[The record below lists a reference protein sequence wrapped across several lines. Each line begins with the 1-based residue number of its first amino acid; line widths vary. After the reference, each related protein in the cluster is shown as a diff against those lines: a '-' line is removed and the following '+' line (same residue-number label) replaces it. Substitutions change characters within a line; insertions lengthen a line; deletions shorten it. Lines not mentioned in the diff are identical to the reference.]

1 MIGRSSTDLRR
12 TLGAAGRLWAS
23 PAHHEVCDEWWLAC
37 SGQRNVNYNVAFS
50 QSSSPSVLVE
60 HCLQPLLDLGLP
72 AIIMLAGAGLATAQT
87 LSEAGWVTV
96 GALPLM
102 TLTTRNG
109 SGGDESDIRRLGAD
123 DLPAAREL
131 LSDTY
136 GLDDG
141 SAMAAVPD
149 ALVADDGLGAW
160 GVFDGQQ
167 LASCF
172 TGIVENGLFVVWSM
186 ATRRRRPGPWLRAP
200 APPFR
205 AGPSTR
211 AGRRRFAAAVVGGR
225 AEALPGTGLRGG
237 RTLAALVAAPVGH
250 GQRLSTGSASGV
262 TPAIGPGW
270 RSGARPGRHRPGA
283 DARPACSTG

>member
-102 TLTTRNG
+102 TLTTRSG
-109 SGGDESDIRRLGAD
+109 SGGDESDIRRLSAD

-149 ALVADDGLGAW
+149 ALVGDDGQGAW

-186 ATRRRRPGPWLRAP
+186 ATRRDCQGRGY
-200 APPFR
+200 
-205 AGPSTR
+205 
-211 AGRRRFAAAVVGGR
+211 GRRLLHSVLGHQLERGVDGSLLQSSVV
-225 AEALPGTGLRGG
+225 
-237 RTLAALVAAPVGH
+237 
-250 GQRLSTGSASGV
+250 GQRLYLGLGYEVVEHWQLWS
-262 TPAIGPGW
+262 
-270 RSGARPGRHRPGA
+270 RPRWVMA
-283 DARPACSTG
+283 NA

>member
-109 SGGDESDIRRLGAD
+109 SGGDESDIRRLSAD
-123 DLPAAREL
+123 DLPGAREL

-136 GLDDG
+136 GLDDA

-149 ALVADDGLGAW
+149 ALVGDDGLGAW

-172 TGIVENGLFVVWSM
+172 TGIVEDGLFVVWSM
-186 ATRRRRPGPWLRAP
+186 ATRRDCQ
-200 APPFR
+200 
-205 AGPSTR
+205 
-211 AGRRRFAAAVVGGR
+211 GRGYGHRLLHSVLGHQLERGVDGSLLQSSVV
-225 AEALPGTGLRGG
+225 
-237 RTLAALVAAPVGH
+237 
-250 GQRLSTGSASGV
+250 GQRLYLGLGYEVVEYWQLWS
-262 TPAIGPGW
+262 
-270 RSGARPGRHRPGA
+270 RPRWVMA
-283 DARPACSTG
+283 NA